1 MSNPIFLI
9 HPFILFTGPSS
20 SHSMVPDHGHFVG
33 QDLESAVHLISQ
45 PPLAD
50 LIETI
55 WIVGG
60 AQVYKVS

>member
-1 MSNPIFLI
+1 
-9 HPFILFTGPSS
+9 
-20 SHSMVPDHGHFVG
+20 MVPDHGHFVG